1 MSNEAIILIAR
12 RIAAAYLQ
20 YKDHPC
26 IANQVTLNT
35 SLETL
40 INETED
46 SERSLDP
53 GSSTILKG
61 LSQL

>member
-1 MSNEAIILIAR
+1 MSSEAIIPIAR
-12 RIAAAYLQ
+12 RIAVAYLQ

-26 IANQVTLNT
+26 IANQVILNT

-46 SERSLDP
+46 SDSALASD
-53 GSSTILKG
+53 SSTILKG

>member
-26 IANQVTLNT
+26 IANQATLNT

-46 SERSLDP
+46 SENSLAS
-53 GSSTILKG
+53 GSSTALKG

>member
-12 RIAAAYLQ
+12 RIAATYLQ

-26 IANQVTLNT
+26 IANQVTQNT

-46 SERSLDP
+46 SESPLAS
-53 GSSTILKG
+53 GSSTTLKG